1 MTRRG
6 RRRRSSLGEA
16 REGASGGTKGARTE
30 FPRSRDETV
39 FHKKVL
45 KRVARAFEWEAMRV
59 DRPKYAAADIL
70 DAKGHFFR
78 RSDFSVYVFAIRFLP

>member
-1 MTRRG
+1 
-6 RRRRSSLGEA
+6 
-16 REGASGGTKGARTE
+16 
-30 FPRSRDETV
+30 
-39 FHKKVL
+39 VL